1 MQPDRPTGYRRKI
14 SKDQTMTEDTPQVF
28 DSVGAFQMPT
38 DDVIK
43 SLSPDRRKRLS
54 ALALPAK
61 NNAAADAELKDATT
75 AQADAVKANIAAEQT
90 LDRVRP
96 KLTAT
101 QAAKDWIERQHET
114 AARR

>member
-54 ALALPAK
+54 ALALAAK
-61 NNAAADAELKDATT
+61 NNAAADAELKDAPT

-96 KLTAT
+96 KRT
-101 QAAKDWIERQHET
+101 QTDNSRDFLRAEFE
-114 AARR
+114 